1 MFSLTQNFRA
11 KLAGF
16 GFSQK
21 RRLHGY
27 VGTAA
32 YMAPE
37 LLKEEP
43 RTEACDVYA
52 MVRSEVLLPQS
63 DTNVK
68 ELDGSS
74 GLNEICKL

>member
-1 MFSLTQNFRA
+1 MTQANVLIDTNFRA

-21 RRLHGY
+21 MRLNGY
-27 VGTAA
+27 VGTAS

-52 MVRSEVLLPQS
+52 MVRSEVLFPQS
-63 DTNVK
+63 DTK
-68 ELDGSS
+68 
-74 GLNEICKL
+74 KH